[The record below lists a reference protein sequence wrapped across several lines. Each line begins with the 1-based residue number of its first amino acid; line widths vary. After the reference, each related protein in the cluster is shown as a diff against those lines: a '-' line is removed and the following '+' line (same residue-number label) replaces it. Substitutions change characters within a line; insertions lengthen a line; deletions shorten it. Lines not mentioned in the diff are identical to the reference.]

1 MSWISWQDSSAGN
14 RAQRV
19 ISVAMIHLRN
29 GKSVGTRTPWF
40 LFIIL
45 RIPANAYTQA
55 SISRAHLA
63 PEKCKFLLDERP
75 QKGLLKKTTS
85 WRDGWIEREGK
96 GTWCSQTKNYINIPL
111 FASMV
116 FLLWIEWLLFT
127 TKILF
132 YTEYWWNIFEKS
144 ILEMKINIK
153 VGMEKWRLKF
163 IY

>member
-55 SISRAHLA
+55 SISRAHLRRKNA
-63 PEKCKFLLDERP
+63 NFCSTNDRKRGFLKRPHHGEMDESKEKA
-75 QKGLLKKTTS
+75 
-85 WRDGWIEREGK
+85 RELG
-96 GTWCSQTKNYINIPL
+96 
-111 FASMV
+111 V
-116 FLLWIEWLLFT
+116 H
-127 TKILF
+127 
-132 YTEYWWNIFEKS
+132 
-144 ILEMKINIK
+144 
-153 VGMEKWRLKF
+153 RLKIILIFLSSLRWFFFYELNDYYLRQRYYF
-163 IY
+163 ILNIDGIFLKNRF